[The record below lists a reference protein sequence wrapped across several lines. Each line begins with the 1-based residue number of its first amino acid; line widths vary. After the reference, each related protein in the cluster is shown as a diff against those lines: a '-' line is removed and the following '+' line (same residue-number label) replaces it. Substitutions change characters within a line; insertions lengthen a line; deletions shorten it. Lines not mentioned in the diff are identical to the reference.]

1 MTDNM
6 LKPNAILF
14 DWDSTLV
21 DNWPGVTVAMNAA
34 LTAFELTAWTEV
46 EMRARAKRSMRESF
60 PEIFGPD
67 WEKARDIFYAT
78 FEERHLDGLRA
89 LPGAEELLM
98 ELWDRSIVL
107 GVVSNKNG
115 DFLRAEAES
124 LGWDKY
130 FHRIIGATDAAQD
143 KPARD
148 PVDLV
153 LAESGHEPGDRVWF
167 VGDSLVDL
175 QCGLAS
181 GCIPVLVG
189 DDPISEADLVKWP
202 PAFHFSDCHAMRRML
217 TD

>member
-1 MTDNM
+1 MKGM
-6 LKPNAILF
+6 LKPSAILF

-34 LTAFELTAWTEV
+34 LTAFELATWTET
-46 EMRARAKRSMRESF
+46 EMRTRAKRSMRESF
-60 PEIFGPD
+60 PEIFGPG

-89 LPGAEELLM
+89 LPGAEELLI
-98 ELWDRSIVL
+98 ELQDLSITL

-124 LGWDKY
+124 LGWAGY
-130 FHRIIGATDAAQD
+130 FHRIVGATDAAQD

-153 LAESGHEPGDRVWF
+153 LAESGHVPGERVWF

-189 DDPISEADLVKWP
+189 NDPISEEDLTKWP
-202 PAFHFSDCHAMRRML
+202 PKFHFPGCEEMRLSL

>member
-1 MTDNM
+1 MTGM
-6 LKPNAILF
+6 LKPGAILF

-34 LTAFELTAWTEV
+34 LTAFELTAWTES
-46 EMRARAKRSMRESF
+46 EMRARAKRSMRENF
-60 PEIFGPD
+60 PKIFGPD

-89 LPGAEELLM
+89 LPGAEELLL
-98 ELWDRSIVL
+98 ELRAHSILL

-115 DFLRAEAES
+115 DFRRAEAES
-124 LGWDKY
+124 LGWAEY
-130 FHRIIGATDAAQD
+130 FHRIVGATDAPQD

-153 LAESGHEPGDRVWF
+153 LAESGHVPGDGVWF

-181 GCIPVLVG
+181 GCVPVLVG
-189 DDPISEADLVKWP
+189 DDPISEADLLKWP
-202 PAFHFSDCHAMRRML
+202 PAFHFADCHAMRRTL

>member
-1 MTDNM
+1 MREIS
-6 LKPNAILF
+6 KPSAILF

-34 LTAFELTAWTEV
+34 LAAFELAVWTEA

-60 PEIFGPD
+60 PEIFGPG
-67 WEKARDIFYAT
+67 WEKARDIFYET
-78 FEERHLDGLRA
+78 FEARHLEGLRA

-98 ELWDRSIVL
+98 ELRDRSIVL

-115 DFLRAEAES
+115 NFLRAEAES
-124 LGWDKY
+124 LGWAGY
-130 FHRIIGATDAAQD
+130 FHRIVGATDAAKD

-153 LAESGHEPGDRVWF
+153 LAESGHDAGDRVWF

-181 GCIPVLVG
+181 GCVPVLVG
-189 DDPISEADLVKWP
+189 EDPISEADLAKWP
-202 PAFHFSDCHAMRRML
+202 PAFHFADCHEMRRTL

>member
-1 MTDNM
+1 M
-6 LKPNAILF
+6 LKPSAVLF

-34 LTAFELTAWTEV
+34 LTAFELQTWTET
-46 EMRARAKRSMRESF
+46 EMRARAKRSMRENF
-60 PEIFGPD
+60 PGIFGPE
-67 WEKARDIFYAT
+67 WERARDIFYAT

-89 LPGAEELLM
+89 LPGAEELIT
-98 ELWDRSIVL
+98 ELQDRSIML

-115 DFLRAEAES
+115 DFLRAEVER
-124 LGWDKY
+124 LGWVGY
-130 FHRIIGATDAAQD
+130 FHRIIGATDAARD

-148 PVDLV
+148 PVDLA
-153 LAESGHEPGDRVWF
+153 LAESGHEPGEGVWF

-181 GCIPVLVG
+181 GCVPVLVG
-189 DDPISEADLVKWP
+189 NDPISEEDLEKWP
-202 PAFHFSDCHAMRRML
+202 PAFHFRDCHDMRLSL

>member
-1 MTDNM
+1 M

-89 LPGAEELLM
+89 LSGAEELLM
-98 ELWDRSIVL
+98 ELRDRSIVL

-124 LGWDKY
+124 LGWEKY

-189 DDPISEADLVKWP
+189 DDLISEADLVKWP

>member
-1 MTDNM
+1 M

-21 DNWPGVTVAMNAA
+21 DNWPGVTLAMNAA
-34 LTAFELTAWTEV
+34 LTEFGLPAWTGD
-46 EMRARAKRSMRESF
+46 EMRTRAKRSMRESF
-60 PEIFGPD
+60 PEIFGAD
-67 WEKARDIFYAT
+67 WGKARDIFYAT
-78 FEERHLDGLRA
+78 FEERHIEHLRP
-89 LPGAEELLM
+89 LPGAEELLL
-98 ELWDRSIVL
+98 ELRERSFVL

-115 DFLRAEAES
+115 DFLRAEAEE
-124 LGWDKY
+124 LGWSGH
-130 FHRIIGATDAAQD
+130 FHRIVGANDAPRD

-153 LAESGHEPGDRVWF
+153 LADSGQVPGERVWF

-189 DDPISEADLVKWP
+189 DDPISDADLIKWP
-202 PAFHFSDCHAMRRML
+202 PAFHFTDCREMRLSL